1 MKINI
6 LISERRMEEYID
18 KRAKFL
24 YYIDNNFYYYY
35 LTRGRRNGDQKTKR

>member
-1 MKINI
+1 MA
-6 LISERRMEEYID
+6 RYID

-35 LTRGRRNGDQKTKR
+35 YYLTRGRRNGDQKTKR

>member
-1 MKINI
+1 MA
-6 LISERRMEEYID
+6 RYID

-35 LTRGRRNGDQKTKR
+35 YLTRGRRNGDQKTKR

>member
-1 MKINI
+1 MAQ
-6 LISERRMEEYID
+6 YID
-18 KRAKFL
+18 KYAKLL

>member
-1 MKINI
+1 MA
-6 LISERRMEEYID
+6 RYID

-35 LTRGRRNGDQKTKR
+35 YFYDYEEDED

>member
-1 MKINI
+1 MA
-6 LISERRMEEYID
+6 RYID
-18 KRAKFL
+18 KRAKLL